1 MTKRTEP
8 ARISPPTDNV
18 PQGEHTTSM
27 NAFARRPLRRG
38 ALLCGLVFV
47 LAACAPLPPRPSV
60 RTARLTSALHVAL
73 AARDWTRARLLAARL
88 RRSVPADSEAAARAL
103 VREAWADLR
112 GGAALRARQLLVGPS
127 ARALAAE
134 RLDPA
139 AWSFL
144 ESRIAH
150 QPHAVRTLAAWLP
163 TPPPSLLPHALAFRA
178 TLNWKL
184 GHPRTAV
191 RLLVARRGLLT
202 GSTSRARND
211 RLLWR
216 DLNLWVARHGPLPLP
231 ATAGATVRG
240 WIALADLVHRSASDP
255 TLFHRLLARWET
267 RYPHHPARLSVVP
280 RLLARLSLLTRYP
293 SRVAVLLPL
302 RGSYRDA
309 ARAVAGG
316 ILLARFTGGRAARAG
331 AVRFF
336 DTETGRAGALRA
348 YSRARRWGAAVVIGP
363 LLAPQVATLAK
374 SHHSGLTVLALNDL
388 KRGAH
393 TPPRFYQF
401 GISPEDEAR
410 EDARRA
416 LAHGRRIAAALIPRT
431 AWGARVLAA
440 FRSTYTRDGGTLA
453 AVAFYRPGRH
463 DYAGTVRRLLRVN
476 ASLVRA
482 RTLES
487 ILGQPLVFQP
497 VARQD
502 LEMIFMPA
510 RAADAREL
518 RPELRYFGALNIP
531 VYALAEIDEPGV
543 VHRDL
548 DGIRFPNMPWMLGH
562 ETALAPV
569 RREAVKLWPSLAHR
583 DGRLLAL
590 GFDAYR
596 LLPLLVH
603 SRHPL
608 RLPFPGATGLL
619 YLGRGRV
626 IHRRLSWAV
635 FRHGRPV
642 LITMPHTPPA
652 PPTTSTSP
660 P

>member
-8 ARISPPTDNV
+8 ARISPPTDNA

-27 NAFARRPLRRG
+27 NALARRPLRRG
-38 ALLCGLVFV
+38 ALLCGLVLV

-60 RTARLTSALHVAL
+60 RTAPLTSALHVAL
-73 AARDWTRARLLAARL
+73 AAHDWTRARLLAARL

-112 GGAALRARQLLVGPS
+112 GGAAQRARQLVVGPS
-127 ARALAAE
+127 ARALAAK

-144 ESRIAH
+144 GSRIAH

-163 TPPPSLLPHALAFRA
+163 NPPPALLPRALSFRA
-178 TLNWKL
+178 GLNWKL

-191 RLLVARRGLLT
+191 RLLVARRGLLV

-216 DLNLWVARHGPLPLP
+216 ALNLWVAGHGPLPLP

-240 WIALADLVHRSASDP
+240 WIALADLEHRSSSDP
-255 TLFHRLLARWET
+255 ALFRRLLARWET

-302 RGSYRDA
+302 RGPYRDA

-316 ILLARFTGGRAARAG
+316 VLLARFAGGRAASAG
-331 AVRFF
+331 TVRFF
-336 DTETGRAGALRA
+336 DTGAGRSGALRA
-348 YSRARRWGAAVVIGP
+348 YARARRWGAAAVIGP
-363 LLAPQVATLAK
+363 LLAPQVAALAK
-374 SHHSGLTVLALNDL
+374 SRHRDLTILALNDL
-388 KRGAH
+388 ERGAH
-393 TPPRFYQF
+393 APQRFYQF

-431 AWGARVLAA
+431 AWGSRVLAA
-440 FRSTYTRDGGTLA
+440 FRRAYTRDGGTLA

-463 DYAGTVRRLLRVN
+463 DYAGTVRRLLRVD

-510 RAADAREL
+510 RTADAREL

-531 VYALAEIDEPGV
+531 VYALAEIDEPGI

-562 ETALAPV
+562 EPALAPV
-569 RREAVKLWPSLAHR
+569 RREAAKLWPSLARR

-608 RLPFPGATGLL
+608 RSPFPGATGLL

-626 IHRRLSWAV
+626 IHRHLRWAV

-642 LITMPHTPPA
+642 PITTHRPPLA
-652 PPTTSTSP
+652 PSRTSTSP